1 MSKVGRKKIHIQV
14 CGGGEVVPFSFF
26 KTFNGMKIHF
36 HYRSATNQIRR

>member
-26 KTFNGMKIHF
+26 KTL
-36 HYRSATNQIRR
+36 TE